1 MITVNQIIAFLSLD
15 DARRTHARASA
26 PENTGTV
33 NSENTPARRRAARS
47 ENVAQSEVR
56 GALDGWKVTF

>member
-33 NSENTPARRRAARS
+33 NSENTPARRARRALKMFIAIGVVS
-47 ENVAQSEVR
+47 SFS
-56 GALDGWKVTF
+56 AL